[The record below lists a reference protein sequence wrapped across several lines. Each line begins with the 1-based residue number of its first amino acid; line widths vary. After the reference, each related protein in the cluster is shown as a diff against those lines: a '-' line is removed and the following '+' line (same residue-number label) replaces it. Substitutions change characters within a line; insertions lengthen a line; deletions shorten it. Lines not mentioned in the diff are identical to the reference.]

1 MGAAI
6 DDLLW
11 DAATIKVSDISLDKK
26 TEVAKLSLAEELP
39 GSGTAVLELKFSGV
53 VNHEMAGFYRSAY
66 KNVDGKDD
74 WMFSTQFESCDARRA
89 FPCFDEPNLKATYDF
104 AITVP
109 ENLTALSNQPV
120 KESKSLGNGLKTVS
134 FLTVP
139 KMSTYVCSCDCTI
152 DFSILWLITFCSF
165 WRGPAEISSM
175 SKTSPTANMKEG
187 ENCQ

>member
-1 MGAAI
+1 MFI

-11 DAATIKVSDISLDKK
+11 YLAAIKISDISLDKK
-26 TEVAKLSLAEELP
+26 MEVAKLSLTEELP

-66 KNVDGKDD
+66 KNADGKDD

-104 AITVP
+104 AITLP

-134 FLTVP
+134 FATVP
-139 KMSTYVCSCDCTI
+139 KMSTYVRLCDCAV
-152 DFSILWLITFCSF
+152 DFGATWL
-165 WRGPAEISSM
+165 
-175 SKTSPTANMKEG
+175 TAFVASCVG
-187 ENCQ
+187 LRRFRVR

>member
-1 MGAAI
+1 MFIDGLLWYLAAI
-6 DDLLW
+6 R
-11 DAATIKVSDISLDKK
+11 ISEISLDKK

-66 KNVDGKDD
+66 KNADGKDD

-104 AITVP
+104 AITLP

-134 FLTVP
+134 FETVP
-139 KMSTYVCSCDCTI
+139 KMSTYVRLCDCAI
-152 DFSILWLITFCSF
+152 DSGAMWLT
-165 WRGPAEISSM
+165 
-175 SKTSPTANMKEG
+175 
-187 ENCQ
+187 